1 MPYTTKV
8 LVFFCTT
15 LISSLSLAQDCNK
28 SIKST
33 TPTPTPN
40 LLMLDDNRFK
50 LEGELTVSKGKI
62 KVPNG
67 TLLDTKTG
75 WLWKKCSEGQSGT
88 GCTGSSL
95 QYTRQQALEKAK
107 SVNNEGFAGYKD
119 WRVPTV
125 KELASIVE
133 RQCIR
138 PAINLTLFPNT
149 PSDIFWTSE
158 PYSDRTRHAW
168 YFNLSHGYHDWS
180 FNKDSLYS
188 VRLVRGRQ
196 W

>member
-1 MPYTTKV
+1 VAEVFTGMPGKFVDIADT
-8 LVFFCTT
+8 
-15 LISSLSLAQDCNK
+15 
-28 SIKST
+28 IKGFKEIVEGKH
-33 TPTPTPN
+33 
-40 LLMLDDNRFK
+40 DN
-50 LEGELTVSKGKI
+50 
-62 KVPNG
+62 VPEAAFYMVG
-67 TLLDTKTG
+67 TI
-75 WLWKKCSEGQSGT
+75 EE
-88 GCTGSSL
+88 
-95 QYTRQQALEKAK
+95 ALEKAK